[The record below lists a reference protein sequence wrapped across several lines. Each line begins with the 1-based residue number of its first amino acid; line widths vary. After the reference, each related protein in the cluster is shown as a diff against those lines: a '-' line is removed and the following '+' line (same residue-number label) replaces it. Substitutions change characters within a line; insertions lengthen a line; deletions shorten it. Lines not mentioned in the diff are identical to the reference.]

1 MQCPQCQQDNR
12 ETAGFCRT
20 CGTNL
25 RPACSV
31 CGTSFETG
39 SKFCDGCGAPFEIS
53 VARQTVLS
61 SLSPQNSY
69 VPSHSAI
76 EIVNSKAALEG
87 ERKQVTVLFADIKG
101 STEAVADLD
110 PDEARRLLDPILS
123 RMMEAVDRYGGTVN
137 QVMGDGI
144 MALFGAPLA
153 QEDHAIRACYSALK
167 MQESIKN
174 YVEEYHQSDE
184 KPLQIRVGLNSGEV
198 LARSIGSKLH
208 MNYSAQGV
216 TTHLAA
222 RMEQMAAPGTIL
234 ITAQTLRLVEEQ
246 VVVGPAAPMMLKGLA
261 AAVETYELLSASGT
275 RSRFQAA
282 ARRITPLVERLDEMR
297 QMRQASDLAK
307 EGHGQVLAVVG
318 EPGAG
323 KSRMIHEFTNSQATQ
338 GWRIL
343 QAGAVSYG
351 TATSYLPV
359 TEILRDYFQ
368 IDTLDKPVTIREKAS
383 ARLRSLDELLLPIL
397 PALLTLLDLPPDDPK
412 SSPPDSPQRRQRTI
426 EALKS
431 LLFRESAIQPLSL
444 IMEDLHSIDPETQAL
459 IDGLVDTLA
468 TERFLLVV
476 SYRPEY
482 RHGWANKSYYSQ
494 VRIDPLT
501 PAGAREMLNSLIGAD
516 GELETLSR
524 RLVEK
529 TERNPL
535 FLEESARRLVETG
548 TLVGEPGAYRVGK
561 LTSDFQIPVTI
572 EALLT
577 SRIDRLAPPDKRLLQ
592 LAAVIGNPVHPGV
605 LEAIGE
611 FPPERVRQGLE
622 SLQASEFLFESKLFP
637 NLEYTFKHSLIQDV
651 AYQTLSAKRR
661 RELHAAALVAGEELY
676 ANQVS
681 EKTDWLAFHA
691 LRAEMWERAVV
702 HLQAAAARAVAR
714 AANQAAAQ
722 HLENALLA
730 ADYLTDPERTRI
742 AIDLRIELRH
752 ALTPL
757 GQVQRTLDHLSMA
770 EHLATE
776 LDDRSR
782 LGRIVSFTA
791 NCFLLKAR
799 YTEALATGG
808 RALHIA
814 REIGDHALELSTN
827 MYMARAKLK
836 RGECLTAIRMFRE
849 ISQALDDR
857 AIDDFLGLPV
867 LPAAFARGSLG
878 AGLAEIGAFAEAETQ
893 TLEAARR
900 ADASGQPDSIMW
912 AYWSTGL
919 VALIRGASTDAVQV
933 FEHLLDLCT
942 THDLDAYNSR
952 VMAALGCAKARVGQI
967 AEALPLLEAAV
978 ARDAL
983 AEPRTTHTFALT
995 ALAEAVFLAGDL
1007 EKAGTAA
1014 TQAVE
1019 LARQY
1024 EERGAEAQALW
1035 LLATIH
1041 SADDTEFKPVVD
1053 LFQSAAAIAAE
1064 LHLKPLFAHCR
1075 LGLGDLYDR
1084 KGYSSKGN
1092 IHRLRGQR
1100 IMNRLGMKPWIQVS

>member
-1 MQCPQCQQDNR
+1 
-12 ETAGFCRT
+12 
-20 CGTNL
+20 
-25 RPACSV
+25 
-31 CGTSFETG
+31 
-39 SKFCDGCGAPFEIS
+39 
-53 VARQTVLS
+53 
-61 SLSPQNSY
+61 
-69 VPSHSAI
+69 
-76 EIVNSKAALEG
+76 
-87 ERKQVTVLFADIKG
+87 
-101 STEAVADLD
+101 
-110 PDEARRLLDPILS
+110 
-123 RMMEAVDRYGGTVN
+123 
-137 QVMGDGI
+137 
-144 MALFGAPLA
+144 
-153 QEDHAIRACYSALK
+153 
-167 MQESIKN
+167 
-174 YVEEYHQSDE
+174 
-184 KPLQIRVGLNSGEV
+184 
-198 LARSIGSKLH
+198 
-208 MNYSAQGV
+208 
-216 TTHLAA
+216 
-222 RMEQMAAPGTIL
+222 
-234 ITAQTLRLVEEQ
+234 
-246 VVVGPAAPMMLKGLA
+246 
-261 AAVETYELLSASGT
+261 
-275 RSRFQAA
+275 
-282 ARRITPLVERLDEMR
+282 
-297 QMRQASDLAK
+297 
-307 EGHGQVLAVVG
+307 
-318 EPGAG
+318 
-323 KSRMIHEFTNSQATQ
+323 
-338 GWRIL
+338 
-343 QAGAVSYG
+343 
-351 TATSYLPV
+351 
-359 TEILRDYFQ
+359 
-368 IDTLDKPVTIREKAS
+368 
-383 ARLRSLDELLLPIL
+383 
-397 PALLTLLDLPPDDPK
+397 
-412 SSPPDSPQRRQRTI
+412 
-426 EALKS
+426 
-431 LLFRESAIQPLSL
+431 
-444 IMEDLHSIDPETQAL
+444 MEDLHSIDPETQAL

-516 GELETLSR
+516 GGLETLSH

-548 TLVGEPGAYRVGK
+548 TLVGEPGAYRVAK

-577 SRIDRLAPPDKRLLQ
+577 SRIDRLAPSDKRLLQ

-691 LRAEMWERAVV
+691 FRAEMWDRAVV

-714 AANQAAAQ
+714 AANQVAAQ

-757 GQVQRTLDHLSMA
+757 GQVQRTLDHLSKA

-867 LPAAFARGSLG
+867 LPAL
-878 AGLAEIGAFAEAETQ
+878 LP
-893 TLEAARR
+893 EAA
-900 ADASGQPDSIMW
+900 
-912 AYWSTGL
+912 
-919 VALIRGASTDAVQV
+919 
-933 FEHLLDLCT
+933 
-942 THDLDAYNSR
+942 
-952 VMAALGCAKARVGQI
+952 
-967 AEALPLLEAAV
+967 
-978 ARDAL
+978 
-983 AEPRTTHTFALT
+983 
-995 ALAEAVFLAGDL
+995 
-1007 EKAGTAA
+1007 
-1014 TQAVE
+1014 
-1019 LARQY
+1019 
-1024 EERGAEAQALW
+1024 
-1035 LLATIH
+1035 
-1041 SADDTEFKPVVD
+1041 
-1053 LFQSAAAIAAE
+1053 
-1064 LHLKPLFAHCR
+1064 
-1075 LGLGDLYDR
+1075 
-1084 KGYSSKGN
+1084 
-1092 IHRLRGQR
+1092 
-1100 IMNRLGMKPWIQVS
+1100 